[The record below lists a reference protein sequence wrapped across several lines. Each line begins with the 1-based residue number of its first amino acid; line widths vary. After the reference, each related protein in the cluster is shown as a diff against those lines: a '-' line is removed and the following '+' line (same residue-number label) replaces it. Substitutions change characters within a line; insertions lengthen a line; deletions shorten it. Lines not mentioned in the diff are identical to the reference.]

1 MLRRHG
7 ASFPARHRGCTK
19 KWEQISNNSDSPN
32 WLVGNSQMAKFH
44 AKCGTYQIAYKRGAK
59 LMEII
64 KEAEW
69 IISNKKATHVILDGI
84 QNSVPEI
91 IRGNLKLED
100 QVLEKLRVLNKS
112 AVVVLAEVLYCPE
125 HQRLNDALN
134 LVNRQVRRLNRAASG
149 QASPQPWKVLVS
161 VKRDKGRKRKDQVS
175 ILPGAYSRDGYHI
188 SHFKAQEYEAKLA
201 TYLKDLVMTTPTTSS
216 TSTPTSSVRN

>member
-1 MLRRHG
+1 
-7 ASFPARHRGCTK
+7 
-19 KWEQISNNSDSPN
+19 
-32 WLVGNSQMAKFH
+32 MAKFY

-59 LMEII
+59 LMEILE
-64 KEAEW
+64 EAEW
-69 IISNKKATHVILDGI
+69 IIYNKKATHVIVDGI

-125 HQRLNDALN
+125 HQRFTDALN
-134 LVNRQVRRLNRAASG
+134 LVNRQVKRLNRAASG
-149 QASPQPWKVLVS
+149 QASPQPWKALAS
-161 VKRDKGRKRKDQVS
+161 VKRDKGRKRKVQVS

-188 SHFKAQEYEAKLA
+188 SYPKAQEYEAKLA
-201 TYLKDLVMTTPTTSS
+201 AYLKNLVKTTPTPGS
-216 TSTPTSSVRN
+216 TSTPISSVRD

>member
-1 MLRRHG
+1 MGHG
-7 ASFPARHRGCTK
+7 ASVPARHRSGTK

-32 WLVGNSQMAKFH
+32 WLVGNSQMVKFH

-64 KEAEW
+64 EEAKW
-69 IISNKKATHVILDGI
+69 IISNKKATHVIIDGI

-100 QVLEKLRVLNKS
+100 QVLRRLKVLNKS
-112 AVVVLAEVLYCPE
+112 AVVVLAEVLYCLE

-134 LVNRQVRRLNRAASG
+134 LVNRQVRRLNRAESG
-149 QASPQPWKVLVS
+149 QASPQPWKALVS
-161 VKRDKGRKRKDQVS
+161 VKRDKGRKRKAQVS
-175 ILPGAYSRDGYHI
+175 ALPNAYSRDGYHI
-188 SHFKAQEYEAKLA
+188 SHSKAQEYEAKLA
-201 TYLKDLVMTTPTTSS
+201 TYLKDLVMTTPTQSS
-216 TSTPTSSVRN
+216 TSTPTSSARN